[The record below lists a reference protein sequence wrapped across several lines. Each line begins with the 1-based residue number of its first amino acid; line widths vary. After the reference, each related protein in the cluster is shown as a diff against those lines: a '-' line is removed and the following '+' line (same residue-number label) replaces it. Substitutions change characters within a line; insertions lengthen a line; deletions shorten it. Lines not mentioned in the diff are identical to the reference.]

1 MTTKGAQ
8 SSGTDPQSMFGGAK
22 SGEQMLR
29 PCSRALKYRLPNQ
42 TIPDAP
48 ATIRTAPKTSE
59 TLPQKRRQLR
69 SRRSNSDSRGWLSDS
84 GARLTYCSMWSP

>member
-42 TIPDAP
+42 TIPVAP

-69 SRRSNSDSRGWLSDS
+69 SRRSNSDSRG
-84 GARLTYCSMWSP
+84 